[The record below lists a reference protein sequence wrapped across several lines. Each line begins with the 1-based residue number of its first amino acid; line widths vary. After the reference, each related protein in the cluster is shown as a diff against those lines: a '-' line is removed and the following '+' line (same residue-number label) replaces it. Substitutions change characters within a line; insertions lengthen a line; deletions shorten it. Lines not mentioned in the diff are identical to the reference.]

1 MYTLRVKEKTVKSAT
16 SIIGLI
22 LGAAVL
28 YLVAKNIHDAEVI
41 ISRAGIAGPA
51 VAIFLYALFAPTP
64 VSTDPLTLVCGAMY
78 GPFYGSAIAWIG
90 NNVAALVEYFL
101 GTRISKNTDFDKEKK
116 KLPFG
121 LGKLPINSVPVLTLG
136 RMIPF
141 YGSKIISIM
150 AGMYGVPVKRYVWT
164 SALVNL
170 TGAIML
176 SYGGFR
182 ALDYLKSI
190 F

>member
-1 MYTLRVKEKTVKSAT
+1 MKEKTLKSIT
-16 SIIGLI
+16 SVIGLV
-22 LGAAVL
+22 LSLAVL
-28 YLVAKNIHDAEVI
+28 YLIAKNIHDAQI
-41 ISRAGIAGPA
+41 IILKAGIAGPA

-64 VSTDPLTLVCGAMY
+64 ISTDPLTLICGAMY
-78 GPFYGSAIAWIG
+78 GPFYGSAIAWMG

-101 GTRISKNTDFDKEKK
+101 GTRISKNTEFEKEKK

-121 LGKLPINSVPVLTLG
+121 LSRLPINSIPVLTLG

-141 YGSKIISIM
+141 YGSKVISIM

-164 SALVNL
+164 SALINL

-182 ALDYLKSI
+182 ALDYLKSL